1 MTLTITPVTP
11 TTTPVAPTTTSVSL
25 NTGNSISVLDETMLQ
40 YNGKVDVVSQNSAN
54 SVYVRT

>member
-25 NTGNSISVLDETMLQ
+25 NTGNNISVLDETMLQ
-40 YNGKVDVVSQNSAN
+40 YNGKVDVVS
-54 SVYVRT
+54 